1 MKLTNTT
8 IALLTTVAWSV
19 ASAAATTS
27 LSEYQVNMKSA
38 ETAYKSAKAACDSLQ
53 GNAKDVC
60 IEEAKG
66 REQVAKAEA
75 EAAYRGTPK
84 TQEEARVA
92 QAEAV
97 YRVAKE
103 KCDYLAGN
111 AKDVCVKEAH
121 AAFVKAKADAKV
133 ARASGDA
140 RQQAAEAKR
149 DADYQVALEKC
160 DSLAGAAKDSCVRNA
175 KARLGR
181 S

>member
-1 MKLTNTT
+1 MKLANTT
-8 IALLTTVAWSV
+8 FALLTAVAWS
-19 ASAAATTS
+19 AAPAAATTT
-27 LSEYQVNMKSA
+27 LAEYQANMKNA
-38 ETAYKSAKAACDSLQ
+38 EAAHKIAKAGCDSLQ

-75 EAAYRGTPK
+75 T
-84 TQEEARVA
+84 
-92 QAEAV
+92 

-103 KCDYLAGN
+103 KCDDLAGN

-121 AAFVKAKADAKV
+121 AAFVKAKADAQV
-133 ARASGDA
+133 ARVSRDT

-149 DADYQVALEKC
+149 EADYQLAIEKC
-160 DSLAGAAKDSCVRNA
+160 DALAGAAKDSCVRNA